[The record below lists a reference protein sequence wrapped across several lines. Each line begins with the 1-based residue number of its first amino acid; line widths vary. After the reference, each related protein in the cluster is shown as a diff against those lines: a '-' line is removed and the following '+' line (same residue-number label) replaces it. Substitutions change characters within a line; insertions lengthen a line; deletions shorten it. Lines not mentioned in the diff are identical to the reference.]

1 MPLRNKFRRNISRRR
16 ALGGSGPNNEEEPV
30 VEEETVIEVP
40 VEEAPVEPPGTP
52 HSLVPVNAMIPPN
65 FNLRGQVHNAAG
77 GRQRTRRHKSRR
89 HRSCRHKSRR
99 HKK

>member
-30 VEEETVIEVP
+30 VEEETVVEVP
-40 VEEAPVEPPGTP
+40 VEAQVEPPGTP
-52 HSLVPVNAMIPPN
+52 YSLVPLEAVGLPPN
-65 FNLRGQVHNAAG
+65 LNLNRQAHNAAG
-77 GRQRTRRHKSRR
+77 GRRRTRRHKSRR